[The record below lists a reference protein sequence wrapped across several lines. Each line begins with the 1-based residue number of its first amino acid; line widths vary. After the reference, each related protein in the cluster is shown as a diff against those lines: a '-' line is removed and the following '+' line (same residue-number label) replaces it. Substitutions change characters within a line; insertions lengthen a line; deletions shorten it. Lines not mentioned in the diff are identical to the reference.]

1 MVCVER
7 MIDDMEYEKQI
18 KLLENGK
25 QIGYCSIENEKIL
38 IQCGIQKKDQLYFV
52 YFFEGDISE
61 DPFGDHGK
69 CNEEFY
75 SFKILAS
82 AIEYIKTRKFEFNEF
97 KPQKGNK
104 IFQVAHHDY
113 IAL

>member
-1 MVCVER
+1 
-7 MIDDMEYEKQI
+7 MEYEKQI
-18 KLLENGK
+18 KLVENGK
-25 QIGYCSIENEKIL
+25 QIGYCNIKGEKVL
-38 IQCGIQKKDQLYFV
+38 IQCGIQKKEHLYFV

-61 DPFGDHGK
+61 DPYGDNGK

-75 SFKILAS
+75 SFKSLES
-82 AIEYIKTRKFEFNEF
+82 AIEYINSRKFEFDEF

-104 IFQVAHHDY
+104 IFCVGNHDY